1 MTVAKGT
8 AAAEKVL
15 VTAFVDWNAQIC
27 EFRLVNG
34 LEESCE
40 PDSSEVLDLVFGKLR
55 NLLSSHRQEQ
65 LNGKQVQRRFEI
77 HLRLYHGWHE
87 EFKQTRRRQN
97 LGRIGVEE
105 LSNLSSDNW
114 VNVRSLSFGDF
125 ALKALDTRIEKT
137 TGVHFPATY
146 RRQGKKKNYNE
157 KMVDTALVADL
168 VVSAVQTDEP
178 SWLIVVGTDIDLMP
192 GVYAAEAYMHG
203 TGRKL
208 AFIKRQD
215 AWLRCDGLHQ
225 LKEA

>member
-1 MTVAKGT
+1 MTVTKAIPT
-8 AAAEKVL
+8 AEKVP

-27 EFRLVNG
+27 EFRLENG
-34 LEESCE
+34 LDESRE
-40 PDSSEVLDLVFGKLR
+40 PDSSDVLDHVFGKLR
-55 NLLSSHRQEQ
+55 KLLSGHRQER

-87 EFKQTRRRQN
+87 ERRQTPRRQN
-97 LGRIGVEE
+97 LGRIGIED

-114 VNVRSLSFGDF
+114 VSVRSLNFGDY
-125 ALKALDTRIEKT
+125 ALKALDKRIETT

-146 RRQGKKKNYNE
+146 RSQGTSKIYNE

-192 GVYAAEAYMHG
+192 GVYAAESYMHG

-208 AFIKRQD
+208 AFIKRGD
-215 AWLRCDGLHQ
+215 AWLRCNDLHE